1 MLGFRIELYGSTKQ
15 QLAGR
20 GVVFCVIGP
29 QSGVSMPHLDV
40 PVSKEAV
47 PVPSLLIRFQLYGGI
62 GAGRQSWRLSS
73 QCGRKPQNE
82 NERQGSAQTAPTP
95 GVARGGSAWLFA
107 WMSQEMAAPGAAAEK
122 VKFDPSV
129 RDFEVP
135 RG

>member
-1 MLGFRIELYGSTKQ
+1 VLGFRIELYGSTKQ

-29 QSGVSMPHLDV
+29 QSGVSMSYLDV

-47 PVPSLLIRFQLYGGI
+47 PVPSLLIRFQLHDGV

-82 NERQGSAQTAPTP
+82 NERQGGAHTAP
-95 GVARGGSAWLFA
+95 
-107 WMSQEMAAPGAAAEK
+107 APR
-122 VKFDPSV
+122 VV
-129 RDFEVP
+129 RS
-135 RG
+135 G